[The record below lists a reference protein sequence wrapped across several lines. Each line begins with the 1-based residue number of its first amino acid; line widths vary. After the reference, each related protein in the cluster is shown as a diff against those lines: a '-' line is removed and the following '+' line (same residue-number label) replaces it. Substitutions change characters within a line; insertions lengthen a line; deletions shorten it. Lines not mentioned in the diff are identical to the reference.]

1 MSWKLE
7 DLNLYTPVIKTSA
20 SFFAECLLELSVLS
34 CAPLVV
40 LELNHCL
47 ALSSSLERGT
57 VEFSCVSVPDRWQ
70 HVIPH

>member
-20 SFFAECLLELSVLS
+20 SFFTECLLELSVLS

-40 LELNHCL
+40 LELFFL
-47 ALSSSLERGT
+47 AEITIICISTRNPRMHEHNARM
-57 VEFSCVSVPDRWQ
+57 
-70 HVIPH
+70 I